1 MKNSIKTSI
10 RAVIGIGLAVFLINS
25 ILNYSGVDIDTE
37 FRDCQ
42 KEYLFFVFL
51 GCGGVVLVLGIFR
64 WKLLLDVQGIKL
76 NFFTLLRLN
85 MIGIFF
91 NLVIPGTVGEDLCKM
106 YYISSHSSGKT
117 TEAVLTVMLDR
128 IIGLFGLFLVVF
140 VAILFSLDFLNSISP
155 QIRFSF
161 YLIGSGSFAGI
172 IGFFYHLLSKKA
184 AAYWNI

>member
-1 MKNSIKTSI
+1 
-10 RAVIGIGLAVFLINS
+10 
-25 ILNYSGVDIDTE
+25 
-37 FRDCQ
+37 
-42 KEYLFFVFL
+42 
-51 GCGGVVLVLGIFR
+51 
-64 WKLLLDVQGIKL
+64 
-76 NFFTLLRLN
+76 

-91 NLVIPGTVGEDLCKM
+91 NLIIPGTVGEDLCKM

-155 QIRFSF
+155 QIRFSV

-172 IGFFYHLLSKKA
+172 IGFFIIYYRKKLQHIGIFNRITMFLKKILPEKVDKIILKLVSALDLYKNNIGVVFYALL
-184 AAYWNI
+184 